1 MENHKLWK
9 RLFPIHILILALV
22 YSCKPDQT
30 SQSKKNMFKVIQ
42 PKKMD
47 IFFPVDFVAD
57 IHSLKNVELRAR
69 VNGYIEKIWV
79 DEGQTLKQGQLIFSI
94 TNQNYR
100 EEVLKCRAVLKN
112 ALAEA
117 KSAELSFNN
126 TKVLVE
132 KNVVSPT
139 ELEMAQSKLDAML
152 AKVEEAK
159 SLEATALLNL
169 KYTEIRAPFDGIIDR
184 IPNKVGSLINE
195 GTLLTTISDNN
206 EIFAYFNVTEKQYLD
221 LFTMEE
227 LKNAT
232 KVQLILANGK
242 VHSYMGKIET
252 IDGEFDKNTGNISFR
267 ARFPNPELL
276 LKHGASGKVR
286 LMRALS
292 KACIIPK
299 KSTFEIQDHIYV
311 YVVDKNNKISSRTIQ
326 IKQVVQNGYVIKSG
340 LSESDAIIYEGL
352 QMAKEG
358 DVIQKQVLE
367 DYSTSDIPL
376 IQN

>member
-1 MENHKLWK
+1 MVYHVHRKP
-9 RLFPIHILILALV
+9 LFPFIILCISLC
-22 YSCKPDQT
+22 YSCT
-30 SQSKKNMFKVIQ
+30 SDLKNQKETVSFSVIRPQ
-42 PKKMD
+42 KMD

-79 DEGQTLKQGQLIFSI
+79 DEGQFLKKDQLIFSI

-100 EEVLKCRAVLKN
+100 EEVLKSRAVLKN
-112 ALAEA
+112 AFAEA
-117 KSAELSFNN
+117 KSAELSYKN
-126 TKVLVE
+126 TQVLVE

-139 ELEMAQSKLDAML
+139 ELEMAQSKLDAMI

-206 EIFAYFNVTEKQYLD
+206 EVFAYFNVTEKQYLD
-221 LFTMEE
+221 MFTMVE

-242 VHSYMGKIET
+242 EHAHVGRIET

-286 LMRALS
+286 LLRALS
-292 KACIIPK
+292 QVLVIPK
-299 KSTFEIQDHIYV
+299 KSTFEIQDQVYV
-311 YVVDKNNKISSRTIQ
+311 YVVDKNNLVTSRAIQ
-326 IKQVVQNGYVIKSG
+326 VKQVVKNGYIIKSG
-340 LSESDAIIYEGL
+340 LSEKDVIVYEGL
-352 QMAKEG
+352 QSVKEG
-358 DVIQKQVLE
+358 AVIQKKWM
-367 DYSTSDIPL
+367 DKFSISDSSL
-376 IQN
+376 TKN